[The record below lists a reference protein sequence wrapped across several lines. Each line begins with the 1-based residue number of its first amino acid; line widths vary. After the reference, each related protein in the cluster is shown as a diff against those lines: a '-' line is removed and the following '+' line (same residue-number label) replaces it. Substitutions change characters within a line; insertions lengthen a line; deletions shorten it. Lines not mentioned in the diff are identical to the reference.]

1 MRRAVARGRVFPQS
15 YSTDRRYGRLSL
27 KACALFPLVWANAD
41 DQGRVCGDPEEI
53 KYAVCPNIDHIT
65 KTDIPGLLEELATN
79 SLIMV
84 YDAPK
89 SAAVQIL
96 DWWEVNQKMQWA
108 WPSDYP
114 PPEGWHDRLRY
125 KGSATEVIKVNWDSQ
140 VSTQVSNG
148 AGSGESSGELSGETH
163 RISPLT
169 TPFSE
174 NEKEI
179 EKRRGNRRGNRNSP
193 EDSGEEIASPS
204 PTGSSTE
211 IQILERLTAC
221 FTREWGRVPA
231 HNPYEVIPRVPDAR
245 ESAQLRD
252 LARELSA
259 AGGCPLDYINQAFR
273 EAAGQTKFHVS
284 YVRKILHAWLDIGRG
299 PP

>member
-41 DQGRVCGDPEEI
+41 DQGRLCGDPEEI

-65 KTDIPGLLEELATN
+65 KADIPELLEELVTN
-79 SLIMV
+79 ELIKV
-84 YDAPK
+84 YDTPK

-114 PPEGWHDRLRY
+114 PPEGWRDRLRY
-125 KGSATEVIKVNWDSQ
+125 KGSATEVIKENWDSQ
-140 VSTQVSNG
+140 VSSDS
-148 AGSGESSGELSGETH
+148 GSGGFSGEISKT
-163 RISPLT
+163 SPLT
-169 TPFSE
+169 TPSSE
-174 NEKEI
+174 NEEEI
-179 EKRRGNRRGNRNSP
+179 EKRRRTRRGRGKRNSP
-193 EDSGEEIASPS
+193 EDSGEEIPSPS

-211 IQILERLTAC
+211 IKILERLTAC

-252 LARELSA
+252 LARELST
-259 AGGCPLDYINQAFR
+259 AGGCSLDYINQAFR

-284 YVRKILHAWLDIGRG
+284 YVRKILQAWLGMGRG